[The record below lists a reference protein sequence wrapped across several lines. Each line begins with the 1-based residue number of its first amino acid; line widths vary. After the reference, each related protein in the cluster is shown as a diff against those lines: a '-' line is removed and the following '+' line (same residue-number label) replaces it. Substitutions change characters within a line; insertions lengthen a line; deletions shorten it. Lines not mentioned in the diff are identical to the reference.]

1 VTYELTLGAGT
12 DFLNANQRLHWAK
25 RAHLTRY
32 WRERGKIAATN
43 AQIPWMSKA
52 HVTVTVHK
60 TTNHRFDPANLAPTA
75 KAIVDG
81 LVDAGVLD
89 DDDRTRL
96 VGPDMRAGERR
107 DVRQLVVTI
116 TPLEQEATA

>member
-1 VTYELTLGAGT
+1 MSDAYDLTFPAGM
-12 DFLNANQRLHWAK
+12 DWINANDRLHWAQKAK
-25 RAHLTRY
+25 RTRY
-32 WRERGKIAATN
+32 WRDKAAWIAKRAGMPHMER
-43 AQIPWMSKA
+43 A
-52 HVTVTVHK
+52 HVTVTIHK
-60 TTNHRFDPANLAPTA
+60 TTNRRFDPANLAPTA

-96 VGPDMRAGERR
+96 VGPDMRAGEKR

-116 TPLEQEATA
+116 EPLEQS